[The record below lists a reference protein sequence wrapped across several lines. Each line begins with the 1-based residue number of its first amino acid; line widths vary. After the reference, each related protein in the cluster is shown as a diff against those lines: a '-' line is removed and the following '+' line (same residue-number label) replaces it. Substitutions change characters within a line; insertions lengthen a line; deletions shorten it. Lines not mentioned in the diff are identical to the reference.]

1 MVAVTEHGQR
11 ISTCLPRRA
20 MLAPHLSR
28 SVRTSHAL
36 RLFTARSS
44 SVAMTTRQRAR
55 QFPSSGFEMIDPSQ
69 QVEEERLPRY
79 RQKDYYPMSI
89 GQVVEDR
96 YQTVGKLGFG
106 TSSTVWL
113 CRDLTKEQ
121 ATYWALKV
129 HVHTLTHSQE
139 LQVYRHLESK
149 ASELSDHPGLP
160 HVRRFE
166 DHFSLQG
173 PDGEHIVF
181 IMTPLGMSLA
191 TLQGMQSDR
200 VFQRQLVNSALGQM
214 LLGLS
219 CLHDVDI
226 IHSDLH
232 SDNLLVAITETDV
245 LSMVEENEFK
255 TPSARKVLEGRTI
268 HVSQYLLGG
277 AGPLTI
283 SDLGQARVGK
293 EHRGNAMP
301 VQYRAPEVIL
311 DMPWGNAIDIW
322 GAALLTWDLFEQQS
336 LFRIYDEHSPE
347 QNDAQHLAAMT
358 ALLGPPPPE
367 FLQRSELTQK
377 YWNMNGQWHGPVPLP
392 PSQSLESRISKAF
405 TAAAE
410 DRELLANL
418 LERCLAWLPEER
430 PDALQA
436 YMHPWLRGDTP
447 ESRQVWGNG

>member
-1 MVAVTEHGQR
+1 
-11 ISTCLPRRA
+11 
-20 MLAPHLSR
+20 
-28 SVRTSHAL
+28 
-36 RLFTARSS
+36 
-44 SVAMTTRQRAR
+44 
-55 QFPSSGFEMIDPSQ
+55 MIDPSR

-89 GQVVEDR
+89 GQVVKDR

-113 CRDLTKEQ
+113 CRDLTKYVVSLAHCPLCCKCAYLVICRLIKPLASSVFSREQ

-149 ASELSDHPGLP
+149 ASEVSDHPGQP

-200 VFQRQLVNSALGQM
+200 VFQRQLVNSALSQM

-226 IHSDLH
+226 IHSGMSTELQTRRLLNLLVATYKSDTRTPYLDLH

-255 TPSARKVLEGRTI
+255 TPSARKVLEDRTI

-322 GAALLTWDLFEQQS
+322 GAALL
-336 LFRIYDEHSPE
+336 
-347 QNDAQHLAAMT
+347 
-358 ALLGPPPPE
+358 
-367 FLQRSELTQK
+367 
-377 YWNMNGQWHGPVPLP
+377 V
-392 PSQSLESRISKAF
+392 
-405 TAAAE
+405 
-410 DRELLANL
+410 
-418 LERCLAWLPEER
+418 C
-430 PDALQA
+430 
-436 YMHPWLRGDTP
+436 
-447 ESRQVWGNG
+447 